1 MQICRVG
8 AHRQASRRAAHRQ
21 ASRQASRQRVRPAR
35 VLLALAGAAFL
46 LANTAVIGPAPA
58 LAAPADQP
66 PSVIHDPPDVA
77 QARIKAWSPADGS
90 EAVADFSPAV
100 VPDNVGGLAIVVR
113 QGAPVLGPSAPSQSV
128 NQTLVPLTL
137 GVEMPD
143 LVGSTRSRTTQLL
156 ARFALTSLT
165 WIPADAGDNDTVT
178 GQSPPAGTLVA
189 FADPVVV
196 SFTES
201 VPVPNVL
208 GLKVDEA
215 RRVVEAAGLV
225 LGTSRSTGRVT
236 DQQPAAQSLVS
247 RESTVTVSLDTG
259 VTVPNLLGLTVD
271 EARQAAEQAG
281 LVLDTPTATGRVIG
295 QRPRAGRSVA
305 RGKVVTVTVEPIPAL
320 IVPDV
325 VGMTVQRARKTL
337 DRAGL
342 RLDAPDIDGNVI
354 GQRPRAGSS
363 AVPGTTVAVTIAV
376 PTAADRRLFVA
387 AGTVGLLA
395 VGATAIT
402 GRRWRRRRWVARHI
416 RVTATRDPGNAP
428 RRGGAATPSWRVTVQ
443 SNPGPTI
450 PAQARKVTH
459 ADTIR

>member
-1 MQICRVG
+1 VQICRVG
-8 AHRQASRRAAHRQ
+8 ARRQANPH
-21 ASRQASRQRVRPAR
+21 RVRPAR
-35 VLLALAGAAFL
+35 VLLALAGAAIL
-46 LANTAVIGPAPA
+46 LANAAVAGSPPA

-66 PSVIHDPPDVA
+66 PNVVHDPPDVA

-113 QGAPVLGPSAPSQSV
+113 QGAPVLEPSAPSQRI
-128 NQTLVPLTL
+128 NRTLVPLTL

-143 LVGSTRSRTTQLL
+143 LVGSTRSRTSQLL

-165 WIPADAGDNDTVT
+165 WIPADAGDEDTVT

-215 RRVVEAAGLV
+215 RRIVEAAGLF
-225 LGTSRSTGRVT
+225 LGTPRRTGRVT
-236 DQQPAAQSLVS
+236 DQQPPAQTLVS
-247 RESTVTVSLDTG
+247 RESTVTVTLDTG
-259 VTVPNLLGLTVD
+259 VTVPNLVGLTVQ

-281 LVLDTPTATGRVIG
+281 LVLETPEAAGRVIG
-295 QRPRAGRSVA
+295 QRPRAGRSVP
-305 RGKVVTVTVEPIPAL
+305 RGKVVAVTVEPIPVL
-320 IVPDV
+320 IVPNV

-337 DRAGL
+337 ERAGL
-342 RLDAPDIDGNVI
+342 RLDAPDIDGDVI
-354 GQRPRAGSS
+354 GQRPAAGSS
-363 AVPGTTVAVTIAV
+363 AIPGTTVAVTIAV
-376 PTAADRRLFVA
+376 PPTADSRLVVA
-387 AGTVGLLA
+387 AGTAGLLA
-395 VGATAIT
+395 VGAATIT
-402 GRRWRRRRWVARHI
+402 GRRWRRRRWVAHHV
-416 RVTATRDPGNAP
+416 RVTPTRDPGDP
-428 RRGGAATPSWRVTVQ
+428 LRHGGSATPSWRVTVQ

-459 ADTIR
+459 ADTSR